1 MAKQEKTQAR
11 SQGVPVPRGFRTNE
25 LYYMEE
31 DTQRRIHH
39 LMQQKKEGSS
49 RSRQPPKG
57 PRAPQRITLRTFTS
71 GPQLAKKQIPEKRN
85 IRHRVQITL
94 CDAALTP
101 PLPQALIR
109 DPKVAAY
116 LKYFSSYG
124 ICPLESALQT
134 CSSVQG
140 FFPSVSKSSSRAAT
154 SGGFPGS
161 TRSAP
166 SLCTPTESGSSAQSP
181 DTGRRAGGQ
190 DARSISNST
199 SLSVSSRSG
208 KLRIDGGG
216 EHEEQG
222 QASSATTPGRS
233 QKEIVEPSCLSPP
246 HAGPERESDKDA
258 TTPNLVRASSVNS
271 SIRKSAEVRGV
282 RGLAPTSTE
291 TGEGARISSWS
302 RKQSAD
308 VNLSVAGIS
317 MTVTPVTVSRTSRE
331 SIAVKSQG
339 FACNVLPRK
348 DLDWG
353 CGALRKVKGSELMKG
368 KFVVEKQLSETETR
382 KVVLLKDLTS
392 KTAAFKQTN
401 KKLGQRKAVES
412 KLKHIE
418 QVLEETFARI
428 QKPLLAASEFP
439 EFASYSES
447 QKSHYLKKKSLVFV
461 SPCATQTGVES
472 ASIRKIRYVVVV
484 DLAMD
489 MEVYLA
495 DVREELTK
503 FMQETMLKQHSV
515 LNIVKLGNK
524 VEACFPTMPTRVDER
539 TVTTIDRFI
548 DSLAKSKRKGGGTDL
563 VEGLREALL
572 MKPDVLYLI
581 SHTPPLAVR
590 HQEACV
596 KMVQEYFQNL
606 KDTRLAASAI
616 GYQPP
621 AEFRYFAF
629 RNPLAQSLH
638 GQFFRQL
645 CAASTNRDDP
655 ENVAERNC
663 VLADREALWRTVLR
677 DTKKAKQVRAKL
689 KKTAQVAATRE
700 QLRRVVP
707 DLREKLHIEAAVE
720 KLLRMDQEKCE
731 AAMNRPVKMQIQPSD
746 TFQRPPHP
754 GKQNREST
762 TGKSITNR
770 GERTKEKPRGQVK
783 TRKRG
788 RKKKQAHSRTPD

>member
-1 MAKQEKTQAR
+1 MAKQEKAQAR
-11 SQGVPVPRGFRTNE
+11 SQRVPVPRGFRTNE

-39 LMQQKKEGSS
+39 LMQQKKEGSVG
-49 RSRQPPKG
+49 SRQPPKG
-57 PRAPQRITLRTFTS
+57 PRALQRLTLRTFTS
-71 GPQLAKKQIPEKRN
+71 GPQLAKKPIPEN
-85 IRHRVQITL
+85 IRHRVQISL

-124 ICPLESALQT
+124 ICPLESALQ
-134 CSSVQG
+134 SYGPVQG
-140 FFPSVSKSSSRAAT
+140 FSPSVSKSSSRTAP
-154 SGGFPGS
+154 SSGFPGS

-181 DTGRRAGGQ
+181 DTSRRAGGQ
-190 DARSISNST
+190 VARSISNST

-208 KLRIDGGG
+208 TLRINGGG
-216 EHEEQG
+216 EHEERR
-222 QASSATTPGRS
+222 QASSAVAPGRS
-233 QKEIVEPSCLSPP
+233 KKETVEQSCLYPP
-246 HAGPERESDKDA
+246 RAGPERETDKDA

-271 SIRKSAEVRGV
+271 SVRKSAEVRGF
-282 RGLAPTSTE
+282 RGLAPTSTD
-291 TGEGARISSWS
+291 TGERARISSWS
-302 RKQSAD
+302 HQQSAD
-308 VNLSVAGIS
+308 VNLSVAGIT
-317 MTVTPVTVSRTSRE
+317 MTVTPVTVSRTGRE
-331 SIAVKSQG
+331 SMAAKSQG

-368 KFVVEKQLSETETR
+368 RFVVEKQISETETR

-392 KTAAFKQTN
+392 KTAALKQTN
-401 KKLGQRKAVES
+401 KKLGQRKTVES
-412 KLKHIE
+412 KLQHIE
-418 QVLEETFARI
+418 QVLEETFATI

-439 EFASYSES
+439 EFASSSES
-447 QKSHYLKKKSLVFV
+447 QKSHYLKKKTLVFG
-461 SPCATQTGVES
+461 SSCATQTEVES
-472 ASIRKIRYVVVV
+472 DSTRKTRYVVVV

-489 MEVYLA
+489 MEVYLP

-503 FMQETMLKQHSV
+503 LMQETMLKQHSV

-539 TVTTIDRFI
+539 TVTIVDRFI
-548 DSLAKSKRKGGGTDL
+548 NSLAKSQRKGGGTDL

-581 SHTPPLAVR
+581 SHTPPSTVR
-590 HQEACV
+590 HQAACV

-606 KDTRLAASAI
+606 KDKRLAAGVI

-629 RNPLAQSLH
+629 RNPLAQSLYE
-638 GQFFRQL
+638 QFFRQL
-645 CAASTNRDDP
+645 CAVSTNYDDP

-663 VLADREALWRTVLR
+663 VLADREALWRSVLR
-677 DTKKAKQVRAKL
+677 DTKKAKQLRAKL
-689 KKTAQVAATRE
+689 KKVNSS
-700 QLRRVVP
+700 
-707 DLREKLHIEAAVE
+707 IEYWLV
-720 KLLRMDQEKCE
+720 LY
-731 AAMNRPVKMQIQPSD
+731 
-746 TFQRPPHP
+746 
-754 GKQNREST
+754 
-762 TGKSITNR
+762 
-770 GERTKEKPRGQVK
+770 
-783 TRKRG
+783 
-788 RKKKQAHSRTPD
+788 